1 MNESQMREK
10 VERAVAE
17 ELSRRRSRPPTPL
30 YQKVVVSVM
39 ALGALLALIAVLFF
53 R

>member
-1 MNESQMREK
+1 MSESQIREK
-10 VERAVAE
+10 VERVVAE
-17 ELSRRRSRPPTPL
+17 ELNRRRSQPPTPL
-30 YQKVVVSVM
+30 YQKVVVSLM